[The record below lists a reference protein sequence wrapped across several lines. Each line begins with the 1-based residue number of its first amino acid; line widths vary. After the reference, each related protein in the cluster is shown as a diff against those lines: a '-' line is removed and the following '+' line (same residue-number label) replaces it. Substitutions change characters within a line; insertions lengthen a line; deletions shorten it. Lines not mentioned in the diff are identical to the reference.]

1 MSQLA
6 DEPLGYLLYRLVA
19 VLRPHLAAELRPLGI
34 SVPEFV
40 CMRMLSMTP
49 GLTSADMARGT
60 NVSAQAMNQVLNG
73 LEESGVVTRP
83 RPTSAGKAMPAK
95 LTRQGQ
101 TLLKRAES
109 SAQLADQRALST
121 LSAAKQR
128 RLKQLLVEV
137 ADSAP
142 EVSSSRRNTPARQ

>member
-1 MSQLA
+1 MRQLV

-19 VLRPHLAAELRPLGI
+19 VLRPHLAAELSPLGI

-73 LEESGVVTRP
+73 LEERGVVTRP

-101 TLLKRAES
+101 ALLKQAES
-109 SAQLADQRALST
+109 AAQLADQRALSG
-121 LSAAKQR
+121 LAPAKQR

-137 ADSAP
+137 ADTAAQ
-142 EVSSSRRNTPARQ
+142 VSPSRRSTSARQ